1 MGQRVT
7 QLELKISTRVCF
19 SIICYPLEGR
29 FAYFPGRIYNQS
41 LYTWMCPFF
50 AVSKIQIVVRWPI
63 LSPTEKWNFC
73 IDIVALIKKWFSEF
87 RSSQSPQSH
96 TSTQTACWVKINEF
110 SNFTL
115 VPYML
120 TVCYILPLHNVVLTI
135 FYTYIRSFNLVH
147 PTTSS
152 IHECN
157 LFSLGIAAL
166 FIFSRHSV
174 SSLLTL
180 SEKNLQFIVMT
191 SLLVLNSILE
201 LLQCIITFSYL
212 YSYGT

>member
-73 IDIVALIKKWFSEF
+73 IDIVALKNGLVNFDRHKA
-87 RSSQSPQSH
+87 R
-96 TSTQTACWVKINEF
+96 KI
-110 SNFTL
+110 TL
-115 VPYML
+115 LHKLLAGLKYQNSV
-120 TVCYILPLHNVVLTI
+120 ILI
-135 FYTYIRSFNLVH
+135 
-147 PTTSS
+147 
-152 IHECN
+152 
-157 LFSLGIAAL
+157 
-166 FIFSRHSV
+166 
-174 SSLLTL
+174 
-180 SEKNLQFIVMT
+180 
-191 SLLVLNSILE
+191 
-201 LLQCIITFSYL
+201 
-212 YSYGT
+212 